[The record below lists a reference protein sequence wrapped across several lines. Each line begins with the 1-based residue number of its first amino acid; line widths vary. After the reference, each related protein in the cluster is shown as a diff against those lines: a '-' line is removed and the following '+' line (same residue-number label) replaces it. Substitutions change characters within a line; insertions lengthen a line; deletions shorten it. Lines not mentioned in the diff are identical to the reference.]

1 MNGVLEGR
9 VALEIEC
16 VDRIL
21 LNAYVPGVQVPGRIV
36 RFLCGHLGHPIP
48 VTGAVGADRRSF
60 PSRDPGGLSALVGSR
75 CCGSDRRT
83 SSRSDDRRLVTR
95 ARTWSVPSARAAS
108 DSVRW
113 SWPRNSNG
121 SGVPGTG
128 RGNRGSRIRLDS
140 AREATIAG
148 AVPAPRGPPG
158 SRLTRHSPARPVV
171 NVDSLGPDTSFASL
185 ALRSMVEWRLTRIRA
200 EDHDSQPPRRTRGCG
215 RAGRSHRRPD
225 SRRCPRTP
233 RRSHRRARRARSP
246 AACRARA
253 GAPRR
258 RR

>member
-1 MNGVLEGR
+1 MN
-9 VALEIEC
+9 AS
-16 VDRIL
+16 
-21 LNAYVPGVQVPGRIV
+21 VPGLQVPGRIV
-36 RFLCGHLGHPIP
+36 RFLCGHLWSYDP
-48 VTGAVGADRRSF
+48 VPGAVGADRRSF
-60 PSRDPGGLSALVGSR
+60 PSRRPGRLSALGGSR
-75 CCGSDRRT
+75 CCGSDRQTTRGQMTAT
-83 SSRSDDRRLVTR
+83 SITS
-95 ARTWSVPSARAAS
+95 ARTWSGPSARAAP

-113 SWPRNSNG
+113 SWPRIRNRP
-121 SGVPGTG
+121 GVPGTG
-128 RGNRGSRIRLDS
+128 RGNRGSRIWLDS
-140 AREATIAG
+140 AREATMAG
-148 AVPAPRGPPG
+148 AVPAPCGPPG
-158 SRLTRHSPARPVV
+158 SRLTPHSPARPEV

-185 ALRSMVEWRLTRIRA
+185 APRSMVEWRLTRIRA